1 VRLVAA
7 SPYSRLP
14 VHRDTR
20 DQVLGTLRVKDLVQ
34 CYVTEGASMDLARLL
49 RPVARVP
56 HDLPADRIITLLRTR
71 RLHQA
76 VVADASDRVI
86 GVLTLQDVL
95 AQFLDTGER
104 ARDRS

>member
-1 VRLVAA
+1 VTG

-14 VHRDTR
+14 VYRETP
-20 DQVLGTLRVKDLVQ
+20 DQVLGTLRVKDLAQ
-34 CYVTEGASMDLARLL
+34 RYVTEGPAAGIEQLL

-56 HDLPADRIITLLRTR
+56 DNLPADRVITLLRSR

-76 VVADASDRVI
+76 VVTDSSDRVI

-95 AQFLDTGER
+95 APFLDTGER
-104 ARDRS
+104 RPRSRA

>member
-1 VRLVAA
+1 
-7 SPYSRLP
+7 
-14 VHRDTR
+14 VHRGSR

-34 CYVTEGASMDLARLL
+34 RYVTEGAATDLERLL

-76 VVADASDRVI
+76 VVTDAADKVI
-86 GVLTLQDVL
+86 GLLTLQDVL
-95 AQFLDTGER
+95 APFLDTGEGGR
-104 ARDRS
+104 HRP